1 MAKHKHPS
9 RPGWSGALVALGNGL
24 LLLCALLVF
33 LWSFLSLYGIVS
45 HRDVL
50 AVSSIP
56 DELLLCHTTVLTALC
71 VGLALLTL
79 ATWSLPRF
87 RLVVFGGLCV
97 VWAAVVYWLRQA
109 VVQGALL
116 VWQAIANLLYERC
129 GWGEYIQF
137 SLDLTL
143 QERSAAVTLFLSL
156 IHISEP
162 TRP

>member
-24 LLLCALLVF
+24 LLLCALLGF

-79 ATWSLPRF
+79 AT
-87 RLVVFGGLCV
+87 
-97 VWAAVVYWLRQA
+97 
-109 VVQGALL
+109 
-116 VWQAIANLLYERC
+116 
-129 GWGEYIQF
+129 
-137 SLDLTL
+137 
-143 QERSAAVTLFLSL
+143 
-156 IHISEP
+156 
-162 TRP
+162 